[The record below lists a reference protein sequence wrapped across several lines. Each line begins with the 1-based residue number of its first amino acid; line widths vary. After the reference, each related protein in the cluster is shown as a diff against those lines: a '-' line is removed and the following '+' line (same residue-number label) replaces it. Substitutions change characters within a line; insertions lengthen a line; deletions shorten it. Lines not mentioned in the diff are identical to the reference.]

1 VDEMS
6 EKPIIAITMGDPSGI
21 GPEIIAKAL
30 SEGRIYDICRP
41 IVIGDVKVMAAA
53 TKLDSRN
60 PQVNSVETITQASF
74 RQGIIDVLDLKNI
87 DITSLQHGRVDRN
100 SGRAAVEYVKEAID
114 LALKGVVD
122 AIATAPLNKEA
133 MNLAGFPYPG
143 HTEILAETTGSKN
156 YAMML
161 LAGPL
166 RVVHVTTHTSLR
178 KACDQIKKE
187 RVATTIRLTDR
198 AVKDLG
204 IAKPRIAVAGLNPHA
219 GEGGL
224 FGTEEM
230 EEIAPAIRECRS
242 EGILAEG
249 PFPPDTVF
257 LRGKRGEF
265 DAVVAMYHDQG
276 HIPVKILG
284 FEEGVNVTIGLP
296 IIRTSVDHGTAF
308 DIAWRGVA
316 DPRSMIEAIRVAAD
330 MAKARITA
338 KDRPIM

>member
-1 VDEMS
+1 MNE

-21 GPEIIAKAL
+21 GPEVIAKAL
-30 SEGRIYDICRP
+30 GEGRIYELCRP
-41 IVIGDVKVMAAA
+41 IVIGDAKIMAGAA
-53 TKLDSRN
+53 KLAPKN
-60 PQVNSVETITQASF
+60 LQVNSVEVIAQGGF
-74 RQGIIDVLDLKNI
+74 RLGAIDVLDLKNI
-87 DITSLQHGRVDRN
+87 DIDSLQRGKVDRD
-100 SGRAAVEYVKEAID
+100 SGRAAVEYVQRAID
-114 LALKGVVD
+114 LAIKGEVD
-122 AIATAPLNKEA
+122 GIATAPLNKEA
-133 MNLAGFPYPG
+133 MNLAGFSYPG
-143 HTEILAETTGSKN
+143 HTEILAETTRSKN

-178 KACDQIKKE
+178 QACDRVKKE

-198 AVKDLG
+198 AMKDLG

-224 FGTEEM
+224 FGTEEVD
-230 EEIAPAIRECRS
+230 EIAPAVQECRS

-276 HIPVKILG
+276 HIPVKMLG

-308 DIAWRGVA
+308 DIAWKGVA
-316 DPRSMIEAIRVAAD
+316 DPRSMVEAIRIAAE
-330 MAKARITA
+330 MAKAQSAA
-338 KDRPIM
+338 K

>member
-1 VDEMS
+1 MS

-21 GPEIIAKAL
+21 GPEVIAKAL
-30 SEGRIYDICRP
+30 GEGRIYDLCRP
-41 IVIGDVKVMAAA
+41 IVIGDARVMAAA
-53 TKLDSRN
+53 AKLVSRN
-60 PQVNSVETITQASF
+60 LQVNAVEALEQATF
-74 RQGIIDVLDLKNI
+74 RHGLMDVLDLKNI
-87 DITSLQHGRVDRN
+87 EIDRLRRGKVDRD
-100 SGRAAVEYVKEAID
+100 SGRAAVEYVQRAID
-114 LALKGVVD
+114 LAIKGEVD

-178 KACDQIKKE
+178 NACDRVKKG
-187 RVATTIRLTDR
+187 RVVTTIHLTDR
-198 AVKDLG
+198 SLKDLG
-204 IAKPRIAVAGLNPHA
+204 IVNPRIAVAGLNPHA

-224 FGTEEM
+224 FGTEELD
-230 EEIAPAIRECRS
+230 EIAPAIKECRS
-242 EGILAEG
+242 EGIHVEG

-276 HIPVKILG
+276 HIPVKLLG

-308 DIAWRGVA
+308 DIAWKGFA
-316 DPRSMIEAIRVAAD
+316 DSRSMVEAIRVAAE
-330 MAKARITA
+330 MAKARIVA
-338 KDRPIM
+338 KERPNT

>member
-1 VDEMS
+1 MREK
-6 EKPIIAITMGDPSGI
+6 KPIIAITMGDPSGI

-30 SEGRIYDICRP
+30 GDGKIYEICRP
-41 IVIGDVKVMAAA
+41 IVIGDARVMAAA
-53 TKLDSRN
+53 LKLVS
-60 PQVNSVETITQASF
+60 PKLQVNPVDAIAQASF
-74 RQGIIDVLDLKNI
+74 RLGIIDVLDLKNI
-87 DITSLQHGRVDRN
+87 DINSLQHGKVDRD

-114 LALKGVVD
+114 LAIKGDVD

-133 MNLAGFPYPG
+133 MNMAGFPYPG

-156 YAMML
+156 FAMML

-166 RVVHVTTHTSLR
+166 RVVHVTTHTSLH
-178 KACDQIKKE
+178 KACDSIKKE

-198 AVKDLG
+198 TMKDLG

-224 FGTEEM
+224 FGTEELD
-230 EEIAPAIRECRS
+230 EIAPAVKECSS
-242 EGILAEG
+242 EGIHAEG

-308 DIAWRGVA
+308 DIAWKGVA
-316 DPRSMIEAIRVAAD
+316 DPRSMVEAIRVAVE
-330 MAKARITA
+330 MAKARIAA
-338 KDRPIM
+338 KERPNT

>member
-1 VDEMS
+1 MNE

-21 GPEIIAKAL
+21 GPEVIAKTL
-30 SEGRIYDICRP
+30 GEGRIYDICRP
-41 IVIGDVKVMAAA
+41 IVIGDAKIMAGAA
-53 TKLDSRN
+53 KLAPKN
-60 PQVNSVETITQASF
+60 LQVNSVEVIAQGGF
-74 RQGIIDVLDLKNI
+74 RLGAIDVLDLKNI
-87 DITSLQHGRVDRN
+87 DIDSLQRGKVDRD
-100 SGRAAVEYVKEAID
+100 SGRAAVEYVQRAID
-114 LALKGVVD
+114 LAIKGEVD
-122 AIATAPLNKEA
+122 GIATAPLNKEA
-133 MNLAGFPYPG
+133 MNLAGFSYPG
-143 HTEILAETTGSKN
+143 HTEILAETTRSKN

-178 KACDQIKKE
+178 QACDRVKKE

-198 AVKDLG
+198 AMKDLG

-224 FGTEEM
+224 FGTEDVD
-230 EEIAPAIRECRS
+230 EIAPAVQECRS

-276 HIPVKILG
+276 HIPVKMLG

-308 DIAWRGVA
+308 DIAWKGVA
-316 DPRSMIEAIRVAAD
+316 DPRSMVEAIRIAAE
-330 MAKARITA
+330 MAKAQSAA
-338 KDRPIM
+338 K

>member
-1 VDEMS
+1 MS

>member
-1 VDEMS
+1 MS

-122 AIATAPLNKEA
+122 AIATAPLSKEA